1 MSVKDNK
8 INLRAIKSLRQNSV
22 IAHNRNAS
30 RLEILNTSRSFEILH
45 RSSDDARRNPA
56 LPQQSRRL
64 CAVVER
70 PAIDNRLGELLRG
83 DPLSAVM
90 RRPCAMRFR
99 NWNLGNRW
107 AQKTLNRQA
116 INVRPV
122 DQIRKPAVTQSDP
135 INAVRSRR

>member
-8 INLRAIKSLRQNSV
+8 IDLGTIKAFREDGV
-22 IAHNRNAS
+22 VAHDRNAAL
-30 RLEILNTSRSFEILH
+30 LEILNALHPFRILH

-64 CAVVER
+64 CAVVKR
-70 PAIDNRLGELLRG
+70 PAIDNRLGELLLD
-83 DPLSAVM
+83 DPLRAVM

-107 AQKTLNRQA
+107 AQKTINRQA

-122 DQIRKPAVTQSDP
+122 D
-135 INAVRSRR
+135 

>member
-1 MSVKDNK
+1 MSVKDNQ
-8 INLRAIKSLRQNSV
+8 IDLGAIKTLREDSV

-30 RLEILNTSRSFEILH
+30 RLEILNASHPFGILH
-45 RSSDDARRNPA
+45 RASDDARRNPA

-64 CAVVER
+64 CAVVKR
-70 PAIDNRLGELLRG
+70 PAINDCLGELLLD
-83 DPLSAVM
+83 DPLRAVM

-122 DQIRKPAVTQSDP
+122 D
-135 INAVRSRR
+135 